1 MKTDN
6 ILKRW
11 RTQMNQ
17 ENAIAS
23 DLEKKA
29 FHAFGPYKD
38 TMLETAKTHR
48 ENAEAYRVVLG
59 HRF

>member
-1 MKTDN
+1 MATEN

-29 FHAFGPYKD
+29 FHAFGLYKD
-38 TMLETAKTHR
+38 KLLETAKTHR
-48 ENAEAYRVVLG
+48 ENAEAYRILLG
-59 HRF
+59 HRS

>member
-1 MKTDN
+1 
-6 ILKRW
+6 
-11 RTQMNQ
+11 MNQ